1 MSAGSH
7 LTSEHPQLLRLEKAV
22 LRMLQAKSP
31 QGGDGGQ
38 GQDVTGAFKRLLV
51 EWVSFHSCLSRNRRC
66 FSASLLRAHSLRL
79 YNLLN
84 RLRNLDRLR
93 QALALSPFVQAKS
106 TPAPNQ
112 ALQDPLWMSDVADA
126 PQMLL
131 EQGHLPLL
139 LDLNDANLTFEML
152 HGHFTSELQQAPA
165 TIIPAKSKASTSNF
179 SIRKPIILL
188 EDEDMTMGDICGQED
203 SHDAVRLREYRSTA
217 SHDTSF

>member
-51 EWVSFHSCLSRNRRC
+51 EWVSFHSCSSRNQRC
-66 FSASLLRAHSLRL
+66 YSAASSGAHSLHL
-79 YNLLN
+79 YDILN
-84 RLRNLDRLR
+84 RLRTVKRLR
-93 QALALSPFVQAKS
+93 QALAQSPFVQAKS
-106 TPAPNQ
+106 TRAPNQ
-112 ALQDPLWMSDVADA
+112 ALQDLLWMSEVADV

-152 HGHFTSELQQAPA
+152 HGHSTFELQQAPA
-165 TIIPAKSKASTSNF
+165 TIIPAKSKASRSGL
-179 SIRKPIILL
+179 SDSKPIILL
-188 EDEDMTMGDICGQED
+188 VDEDMTMGDISWTG
-203 SHDAVRLREYRSTA
+203 R
-217 SHDTSF
+217 